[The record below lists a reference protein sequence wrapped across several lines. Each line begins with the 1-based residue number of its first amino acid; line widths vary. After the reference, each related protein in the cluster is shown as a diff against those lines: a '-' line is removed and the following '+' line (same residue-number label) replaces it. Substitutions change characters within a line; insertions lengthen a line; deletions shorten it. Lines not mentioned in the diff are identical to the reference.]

1 MQTRFAGLSSAMRTY
16 KRKSNRGLTSLDNMN
31 AAVKEVL
38 DESRKC
44 HAVATT
50 RDISEATLRR
60 YCSKVRTGGTVETV
74 GYPKNRCV
82 FSTAE
87 EASLTEYAKKAA
99 RLFYGLSTT
108 QTRKLAYDYAR
119 TLNKDIPSS
128 WAENERAGEDWLSD
142 FLKRNATIS
151 LRSPEATSLS
161 RATSFNR
168 FNVAKFFD
176 ILMEVYARD
185 QYGPERIWNVDETG
199 CTTVHKP
206 AKVLATTGA
215 KQVGAIVSAER
226 GQLVTLCCAVNA
238 VGNSVPPMFIFPRV
252 NYRDN
257 FVNGGPVGCVGTA
270 HPSGWMTAAGFL
282 TFLKNFVAH
291 VRPSPTDKV
300 ILLLDN
306 HVSHLS
312 VDVLQFAKDN
322 GVVMVSFPP
331 HCSHKLQ
338 PLDRSV
344 HGPLKRY
351 YNVACD
357 DWIVSHKGR
366 TMTIYDVPAMVGLA
380 YPKAMTPANIQ
391 AGFKVSGI
399 SPFNRNVF
407 TDDEFLP
414 ADVTDRPP
422 PPEQEATGVR
432 DAPTLG
438 DAAGVRDAPTLGD
451 AAGVRDAPTLGDAAG
466 VRDAPTLGDAAG
478 VRDAATIGDTA
489 GVRGAATTGDAAG
502 VRDAPTL
509 GDTAGVRDAATIGDA
524 AGIRGAATLGDTA
537 GVRDE
542 PTLGDAA
549 GVRDAPALGELPCR
563 KQPRTPEDVRPFTK
577 APPRKTNQRGKKRG
591 RSMILTDTP
600 VKNALEAEAAKR
612 KTKVKGPTSRK
623 VARTLAPKKQ
633 VKAAKR
639 PKATEEDACQ
649 CLVCDE
655 PFGNSRPGEKWVSCT
670 DCGKWPTRI
679 AQAGIYVMFATIV
692 TLTNVFEIDITLFVI
707 WHNKVFDFNS
717 DQWFV
722 NLPRG
727 ARQPAP
733 YVGQVDAR
741 GRVSHNV

>member
-1 MQTRFAGLSSAMRTY
+1 M
-16 KRKSNRGLTSLDNMN
+16 
-31 AAVKEVL
+31 
-38 DESRKC
+38 
-44 HAVATT
+44 
-50 RDISEATLRR
+50 
-60 YCSKVRTGGTVETV
+60 
-74 GYPKNRCV
+74 

-128 WAENERAGEDWLSD
+128 WAENERAGEDWLSG

-215 KQVGAIVSAER
+215 NQVGAIVSAER

-282 TFLKNFVAH
+282 TFLKHFVAH

-306 HVSHLS
+306 HASHLS

-344 HGPLKRY
+344 YGPIKRY

-466 VRDAPTLGDAAG
+466 VRDA
-478 VRDAATIGDTA
+478 ATIGDIA
-489 GVRGAATTGDAAG
+489 GVRGAATIGDAAG

-524 AGIRGAATLGDTA
+524 AGIRDAATLGDTA

-549 GVRDAPALGELPCR
+549 GVRDAPTLGESPCR
-563 KQPRTPEDVRPFTK
+563 KQPRTPEDVRSFTK

-655 PFGNSRPGEKWVSCT
+655 PFGNTRPGEKWVSCT
-670 DCGKWPTRI
+670 DCGKWAHEDCTS
-679 AQAGIYVMFATIV
+679 GDLCYVC
-692 TLTNVFEIDITLFVI
+692 
-707 WHNKVFDFNS
+707 HNCDSN
-717 DQWFV
+717 
-722 NLPRG
+722 
-727 ARQPAP
+727 
-733 YVGQVDAR
+733 
-741 GRVSHNV
+741 

>member
-1 MQTRFAGLSSAMRTY
+1 M
-16 KRKSNRGLTSLDNMN
+16 DNMN
-31 AAVKEVL
+31 AAVNEVL
-38 DESRKC
+38 DEGRKC
-44 HAVATT
+44 HAVAAT
-50 RDISEATLRR
+50 RHISDATLRR

-128 WAENERAGEDWLSD
+128 WAENERAGEDWLSG
-142 FLKRNATIS
+142 FLKRNAIIS

-185 QYGPERIWNVDETG
+185 QYGPERIIWNVDETG

-270 HPSGWMTAAGFL
+270 HPSGWMTEAGFL
-282 TFLKNFVAH
+282 TFLKHFVAH
-291 VRPSPTDKV
+291 ARPSPTDKV

-344 HGPLKRY
+344 YGPLKRY

-466 VRDAPTLGDAAG
+466 VRDA
-478 VRDAATIGDTA
+478 ATIGDTA
-489 GVRGAATTGDAAG
+489 GVRGAATIGDAAG

-549 GVRDAPALGELPCR
+549 GVRDAPTLGESPCR

-577 APPRKTNQRGKKRG
+577 APPRKTNQRDKKRG

-670 DCGKWPTRI
+670 DCGKWAHEDCTS
-679 AQAGIYVMFATIV
+679 GDLCYVC
-692 TLTNVFEIDITLFVI
+692 
-707 WHNKVFDFNS
+707 HNCDSN
-717 DQWFV
+717 
-722 NLPRG
+722 
-727 ARQPAP
+727 
-733 YVGQVDAR
+733 
-741 GRVSHNV
+741 

>member
-1 MQTRFAGLSSAMRTY
+1 M
-16 KRKSNRGLTSLDNMN
+16 
-31 AAVKEVL
+31 
-38 DESRKC
+38 
-44 HAVATT
+44 
-50 RDISEATLRR
+50 
-60 YCSKVRTGGTVETV
+60 
-74 GYPKNRCV
+74 

-119 TLNKDIPSS
+119 ILNKDIPSS
-128 WAENERAGEDWLSD
+128 WAENERAGEDWLSG

-151 LRSPEATSLS
+151 LRSPEATTLS

-168 FNVAKFFD
+168 INVAKFFD

-238 VGNSVPPMFIFPRV
+238 VWNSVPPMFIFPRV

-282 TFLKNFVAH
+282 TFLKHFVAH

-306 HVSHLS
+306 YVSHLS

-344 HGPLKRY
+344 YGPLKRY

-366 TMTIYDVPAMVGLA
+366 TMPIYDVPAMVGLA

-489 GVRGAATTGDAAG
+489 GVRGAATI
-502 VRDAPTL
+502 
-509 GDTAGVRDAATIGDA
+509 AGVRDAATIGDA
-524 AGIRGAATLGDTA
+524 AGIRGAATIGDTA

-549 GVRDAPALGELPCR
+549 GVRDPPTLGESPCR

-600 VKNALEAEAAKR
+600 VKNAHEAEAAKR

-670 DCGKWPTRI
+670 DCGKWAHEDCTS
-679 AQAGIYVMFATIV
+679 GDLCYVC
-692 TLTNVFEIDITLFVI
+692 
-707 WHNKVFDFNS
+707 HNCDSN
-717 DQWFV
+717 
-722 NLPRG
+722 
-727 ARQPAP
+727 
-733 YVGQVDAR
+733 
-741 GRVSHNV
+741 

>member
-1 MQTRFAGLSSAMRTY
+1 
-16 KRKSNRGLTSLDNMN
+16 
-31 AAVKEVL
+31 
-38 DESRKC
+38 
-44 HAVATT
+44 
-50 RDISEATLRR
+50 
-60 YCSKVRTGGTVETV
+60 
-74 GYPKNRCV
+74 
-82 FSTAE
+82 
-87 EASLTEYAKKAA
+87 
-99 RLFYGLSTT
+99 
-108 QTRKLAYDYAR
+108 
-119 TLNKDIPSS
+119 
-128 WAENERAGEDWLSD
+128 
-142 FLKRNATIS
+142 
-151 LRSPEATSLS
+151 
-161 RATSFNR
+161 
-168 FNVAKFFD
+168 
-176 ILMEVYARD
+176 
-185 QYGPERIWNVDETG
+185 
-199 CTTVHKP
+199 
-206 AKVLATTGA
+206 
-215 KQVGAIVSAER
+215 
-226 GQLVTLCCAVNA
+226 
-238 VGNSVPPMFIFPRV
+238 
-252 NYRDN
+252 
-257 FVNGGPVGCVGTA
+257 
-270 HPSGWMTAAGFL
+270 MTAAGFL
-282 TFLKNFVAH
+282 TFLKHFVAH

-344 HGPLKRY
+344 YGPLKRY

-466 VRDAPTLGDAAG
+466 VRDA
-478 VRDAATIGDTA
+478 ATIGDTA
-489 GVRGAATTGDAAG
+489 GVRGAATIGDAAG

-542 PTLGDAA
+542 PTLRDAA
-549 GVRDAPALGELPCR
+549 GVRDAPTLGESPCR

-670 DCGKWPTRI
+670 DCGKWAHEDCTS
-679 AQAGIYVMFATIV
+679 GDLCYVC
-692 TLTNVFEIDITLFVI
+692 
-707 WHNKVFDFNS
+707 HNCDSN
-717 DQWFV
+717 
-722 NLPRG
+722 
-727 ARQPAP
+727 
-733 YVGQVDAR
+733 
-741 GRVSHNV
+741 

>member
-38 DESRKC
+38 DEGRKC

-50 RDISEATLRR
+50 RNISQATLRR

-128 WAENERAGEDWLSD
+128 WAENERAGEDWLSG

-168 FNVAKFFD
+168 FNVATFFD

-331 HCSHKLQ
+331 HCSNKLQ

-344 HGPLKRY
+344 YGPLKRY

-357 DWIVSHKGR
+357 DWIVSYKAR

-391 AGFKVSGI
+391 AGFKVFGI

-489 GVRGAATTGDAAG
+489 GVRGAATIGDAAG

-509 GDTAGVRDAATIGDA
+509 GDTAGVRDAATIGDT
-524 AGIRGAATLGDTA
+524 AGVRGAATIGDAAGVRDAPTLGDTA
-537 GVRDE
+537 GVRDA
-542 PTLGDAA
+542 PTLG
-549 GVRDAPALGELPCR
+549 ESPCR
-563 KQPRTPEDVRPFTK
+563 KQPRTPEDAHT
-577 APPRKTNQRGKKRG
+577 G
-591 RSMILTDTP
+591 RRASVYEGTP
-600 VKNALEAEAAKR
+600 AQNKSTWQK
-612 KTKVKGPTSRK
+612 
-623 VARTLAPKKQ
+623 ARTVNDPN
-633 VKAAKR
+633 R
-639 PKATEEDACQ
+639 H
-649 CLVCDE
+649 
-655 PFGNSRPGEKWVSCT
+655 SCKE
-670 DCGKWPTRI
+670 C
-679 AQAGIYVMFATIV
+679 A
-692 TLTNVFEIDITLFVI
+692 
-707 WHNKVFDFNS
+707 
-717 DQWFV
+717 
-722 NLPRG
+722 
-727 ARQPAP
+727 
-733 YVGQVDAR
+733 
-741 GRVSHNV
+741 

>member
-38 DESRKC
+38 DEGRKC

-50 RDISEATLRR
+50 RNISEATLRR

-128 WAENERAGEDWLSD
+128 WAENERAGEDWLSG
-142 FLKRNATIS
+142 FLKRNATLS

-176 ILMEVYARD
+176 ILIEVYARD

-252 NYRDN
+252 NYRNN

-282 TFLKNFVAH
+282 TFLKHFVAH

-344 HGPLKRY
+344 YGPLKRY

-380 YPKAMTPANIQ
+380 YPKAMTSANIQ

-407 TDDEFLP
+407 TDDEFQP

-438 DAAGVRDAPTLGD
+438 DVAGVRDAPTLGD

-489 GVRGAATTGDAAG
+489 GVRGAATIGDAAG

-509 GDTAGVRDAATIGDA
+509 GDTAGVRDAATISDA

-549 GVRDAPALGELPCR
+549 GVRDAPTLGESPCR

-577 APPRKTNQRGKKRG
+577 APPRKTNQRGKKR
-591 RSMILTDTP
+591 
-600 VKNALEAEAAKR
+600 
-612 KTKVKGPTSRK
+612 
-623 VARTLAPKKQ
+623 
-633 VKAAKR
+633 
-639 PKATEEDACQ
+639 
-649 CLVCDE
+649 
-655 PFGNSRPGEKWVSCT
+655 
-670 DCGKWPTRI
+670 
-679 AQAGIYVMFATIV
+679 
-692 TLTNVFEIDITLFVI
+692 
-707 WHNKVFDFNS
+707 
-717 DQWFV
+717 
-722 NLPRG
+722 
-727 ARQPAP
+727 
-733 YVGQVDAR
+733 
-741 GRVSHNV
+741 